1 MFIETSDYKLS
12 QCRLYQDSLEADTH
26 KKKMKSCFDISYLLL
41 TLFSQNDFEHLN
53 KFWKQDRL
61 CCAGIKS
68 VLHKHV
74 SIIIVIIEIA

>member
-12 QCRLYQDSLEADTH
+12 QCRLYQDSLETDT
-26 KKKMKSCFDISYLLL
+26 KKMKSCFDISYPLL
-41 TLFSQNDFEHLN
+41 TLFSPNDFEHLN

-74 SIIIVIIEIA
+74 SIIIVIIEVA